1 MNINHREP
9 SIANV
14 VRYINDIAG
23 IRITC
28 SFTTDIYTIA
38 ELIASQN
45 DVKVLKVKDYIAHP
59 KKTVI

>member
-1 MNINHREP
+1 MWFDILM
-9 SIANV
+9 I
-14 VRYINDIAG
+14 IAG

-45 DVKVLKVKDYIAHP
+45 DVRC
-59 KKTVI
+59 